1 MPAVSSRRAAVS
13 RVRRVAWR
21 ARVHALGFDYVG
33 IAWIGHGERAQ
44 AGQLQ
49 KAGHLWLHSEVL
61 FTRTKQQWNPIYRSA

>member
-13 RVRRVAWR
+13 RIRRVAWR
-21 ARVHALGFDYVG
+21 ARLRALGFDYVG

-49 KAGHLWLHSEVL
+49 KAGHPWLHSEVL
-61 FTRTKQQWNPIYRSA
+61 LTRTKQQWNPIYRSA